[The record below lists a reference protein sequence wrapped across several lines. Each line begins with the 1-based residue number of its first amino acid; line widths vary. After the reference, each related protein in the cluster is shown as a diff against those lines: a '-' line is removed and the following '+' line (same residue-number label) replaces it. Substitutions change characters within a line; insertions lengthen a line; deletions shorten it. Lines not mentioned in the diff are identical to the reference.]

1 MNRALIVTS
10 AALLV
15 IAVTSFAFTY
25 AVISTLCDDTRPN
38 WA

>member
-25 AVISTLCDDTRPN
+25 AAVKTFCDDLPD
-38 WA
+38 WP